1 MSQERVSVEIR
12 LSDIAYTLI
21 TSQGQVDEFLVAWE
35 CADGGKLLEI
45 SGVSDHWDANNV
57 RYVLEKD
64 AITGVMVQEIK
75 L

>member
-1 MSQERVSVEIR
+1 MNQERVSVEIR
-12 LSDIAYTLI
+12 QDSVAWILV
-21 TSQGQVDEFLVAWE
+21 TSQSQADEFIESWKR
-35 CADGGKLLEI
+35 ADGDKLLEI
-45 SGVSDHWDANNV
+45 SGVYDHRDANNV